1 VYFTRASGGSA
12 ASIAKAGDVRHNP
25 RVTRASVPPVSPAS
39 RSPGL
44 LDRIE
49 RIGNRLPDPATLF
62 LAGAALVFGLS
73 WVAATRQWE
82 SVLLDAAGD
91 EVMRASAT
99 NLLGADGFRWLVE
112 NLIDIFITF
121 RPLGLVLVAAIGIAV
136 AEKSG
141 LITAALK
148 AILTVAP
155 RRLLTPATFLAGVL
169 SSLAIDAGYIVLP
182 PLAAAIYRAVGR
194 SPLVGLAAVFAG
206 VASGF
211 NANLLVTGLDPLL
224 AGLTQAAAQILDPQY
239 HVNPAANWWFMIAST
254 VVITGAGWAVT
265 HYFVEPRLQAK
276 PVEEGGPGGT
286 HEAMD
291 LTIDA
296 SERRGLIW
304 AGLASAAVLGV
315 IVANVVFPWGVLYD
329 PPGTVG
335 PGLARPFATWIG
347 VIVPLLLVLFLVPGL
362 AYGVVVRTI
371 RSDRDVVRM
380 MSEYM
385 SILGNYIVLAF
396 FAAIFVA
403 SFEHSGLGRMLA
415 IEGGELL
422 RHAGLPTWALMI
434 GFIIAVAF
442 ANLFI
447 GSMSAKWAMLATV
460 FVPMLMTAGVSP
472 ELTQAAY
479 RIGDSVTNSIT
490 PLNPYLV
497 VVLVFMQ
504 QHVRKAGLGTLIAL
518 MLPYAVVFLVVWTL
532 LLVAWI
538 LLGLPLGIEGPLLY
552 DGF

>member
-1 VYFTRASGGSA
+1 
-12 ASIAKAGDVRHNP
+12 VRHNP
-25 RVTRASVPPVSPAS
+25 RVTRASVPPASPAS

-62 LAGAALVFGLS
+62 MAGAALVFGLS

-82 SVLLDAAGD
+82 SVLLDAGGD

-99 NLLGADGFRWLVE
+99 NLLGADGFRWLIE

-224 AGLTQAAAQILDPQY
+224 AGLTQTAAQILDPQY

-265 HYFVEPRLQAK
+265 YYFVEPRLQGK

-304 AGLASAAVLGV
+304 AGLASAAILAV

-347 VIVPLLLVLFLVPGL
+347 VIVPLLLLLFLVPGL
-362 AYGVVVRTI
+362 AYGIVVRTI

-403 SFEHSGLGRMLA
+403 SFERSGLGRMLA

-479 RIGDSVTNSIT
+479 RIGDSATNSIT

-538 LLGLPLGIEGPLLY
+538 QLGLPLGIEGPLLY